1 VVFEGA
7 ILNDGGLS
15 SIGRLDSLL
24 LNVNEC
30 WEGALDEVEGNNPI
44 TIHQQA
50 TRATPA
56 TMKNLNILTLSSLH

>member
-1 VVFEGA
+1 VFEGA

-24 LNVNEC
+24 NVKE
-30 WEGALDEVEGNNPI
+30 EGALDEVEGNNPI

-56 TMKNLNILTLSSLH
+56 TMKILNILTLSSLH

>member
-24 LNVNEC
+24 LNVNDC
-30 WEGALDEVEGNNPI
+30 WEGALDEVEGNPI

>member
-1 VVFEGA
+1 MVFEGA

-24 LNVNEC
+24 LNVND
-30 WEGALDEVEGNNPI
+30 WEGALDEVEGIPI